1 MPLYILCT
9 FQCFFSPLSGGT
21 MRRNCE
27 TDVVSRKRR
36 TCQEKLEPYTI
47 LFFFGMVITFMWSY
61 YMIGSSKEIS
71 VTSGVTTG
79 AFVILLT
86 LLLAS
91 LGEAEG

>member
-1 MPLYILCT
+1 
-9 FQCFFSPLSGGT
+9 